1 MQKVANEKFNKYVLY
16 PYWVPRRKITFDF
29 VRFWWIGGLATLVAV
44 IAGSIMLGVKGV
56 SD

>member
-1 MQKVANEKFNKYVLY
+1 VQKVANEKFNKYVLY